1 MIARLILSLLVI
13 LAGTPLLAQELQCNV
28 SVVSSKIQGS
38 KTIYT
43 TMQTAINEF
52 MNSRVW
58 TNHVF
63 DVEERIECNIQIN
76 ITEEL
81 STDEFKG
88 EIQIQS
94 RRPVYNSSYNTV
106 LFNYKD
112 NDVQFRYVEFET
124 LEFNPTLHLSNLT
137 SLLAF
142 YAYIIIGLDYDT
154 YSPSGGTPYFQIAEG
169 IVLNAQSAPE
179 KGWKAF
185 QSSSRRNRYWLA
197 NNLLDDKYR
206 EVRSFYY
213 QYHRMGLDMLDA
225 KLPEG
230 RSNIAE
236 SLKLLQNVYRTKP
249 DPYMQYLK
257 LVYDAKSDEFVNVF
271 GGSYPDEKSRIIAI
285 LVEIDPANS
294 KKYEDINKASAP
306 L

>member
-1 MIARLILSLLVI
+1 MIRVLLLTIALFTTVS
-13 LAGTPLLAQELQCNV
+13 TFSQELQCNV

-38 KTIYT
+38 NKSVYQTL
-43 TMQTAINEF
+43 QTAINEF
-52 MNSRVW
+52 MNNRVW

-88 EIQIQS
+88 DIQIQS

-106 LFNYKD
+106 IFNYKD
-112 NDVQFRYVEFET
+112 NDVQFRYVEYET
-124 LEFNPTLHLSNLT
+124 LEFNPTSHLSNLT

-154 YSPSGGTPYFQIAEG
+154 FSSEGGSPYFQIAEG
-169 IVLNAQSAPE
+169 IVSNAQSASE

-185 QSSSRRNRYWLA
+185 QSTSRKNRYWLV
-197 NNLLDDKYR
+197 NSILDDKYR
-206 EVRSFYY
+206 QVRAFNY
-213 QYHRMGLDMLDA
+213 QYHRMGLDLMDA
-225 KLPEG
+225 KLAEG

-236 SLKLLQNVYRTKP
+236 SLKLLQEVYRAKP

-257 LVYDAKSDEFVNVF
+257 MVFDAKADEFVNVF
-271 GGSYPDEKSRIIAI
+271 SDSFPDEKARVIAI
-285 LVEIDPANS
+285 LTEIDPTNS
-294 KKYEDINKASAP
+294 KKYEEINKAAP
-306 L
+306 